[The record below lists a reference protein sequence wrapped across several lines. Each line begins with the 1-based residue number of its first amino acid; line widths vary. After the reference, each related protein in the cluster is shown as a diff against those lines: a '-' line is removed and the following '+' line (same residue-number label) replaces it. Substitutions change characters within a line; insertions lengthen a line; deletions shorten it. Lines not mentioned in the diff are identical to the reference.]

1 MAAAYRNPPFHLSP
15 SILVHLKLQHLL
27 GIAGGIDYELYGIV
41 VEHFFYLC
49 GLKHFQAMDILLILL
64 VICLFACVCI
74 AIAVLTIRKERRDA
88 RSQCESSVT
97 ISQITVNCDA
107 DGNVTVVT
115 DDPSKVRVERR
126 S

>member
-1 MAAAYRNPPFHLSP
+1 MDF
-15 SILVHLKLQHLL
+15 LL
-27 GIAGGIDYELYGIV
+27 TL
-41 VEHFFYLC
+41 F
-49 GLKHFQAMDILLILL
+49 LLLL
-64 VICLFACVCI
+64 PLI
-74 AIAVLTIRKERRDA
+74 AIVAAFVVAVKVLRKQRKQSELPNEV
-88 RSQCESSVT
+88 SCT